1 MKMKKFTAETMPE
14 VMKKVRAEL
23 GEDAVIISQRVV
35 KKKKLL
41 GLMSTKIFEVTA
53 GIDRIVQA
61 PPVKSATEAKTSLPT
76 AIIKATAVPKPQASS
91 ITDEHTETLR
101 SELADVKA
109 MLHDLTRQ
117 QQQQQYP
124 KELTAF
130 LTMLKKQELD
140 EELITVIG
148 DELFGQIE
156 KKMLSKARTALEQAT
171 TKILRARLQH
181 LPIGGFSDAKK
192 FIHLLGP
199 TGVGKTTTIA
209 KIAARTALEKKK
221 KVGFMTTDTYRI
233 AAIEQLKTYAG
244 LLQAPVEVVYSITD
258 YEQAMQNLQRQD
270 VVFVDTAG
278 RNYKEQ
284 RHVEEI
290 TKLLNFNDEM
300 ETYIVLSS
308 TAKEQDLCD
317 VVDQFIHVP
326 FEKFLFTKLD
336 ETNSIGTMINLM
348 VKYNKGLSYY
358 TSGQEVPEDIE
369 EASLDRLIALL
380 FRGEHE

>member
-23 GEDAVIISQRVV
+23 GDDAVIISQRVI

-41 GLMSTKIFEVTA
+41 GLMSTKTFEVTA
-53 GIDRIVQA
+53 GIDHV
-61 PPVKSATEAKTSLPT
+61 TEAPTAAPAKGSLPT
-76 AIIKATAVPKPQASS
+76 AIIKTESS
-91 ITDEHTETLR
+91 KKQTSPAPVDNTESLR

-109 MLHDLTRQ
+109 MLHELTRQ

-148 DELFGQIE
+148 DGLFEQIE
-156 KKMLSKARTALEQAT
+156 KKTLPKTRIALEQAT
-171 TKILRARLQH
+171 TKILRAKLQH
-181 LPIGGFSDAKK
+181 LPIGGFNGSKK

-221 KVGFMTTDTYRI
+221 KVAFMTTDTYRI

-244 LLQAPVEVVYSITD
+244 LLQAPVEVVYSLTD
-258 YEQAMQNLQRQD
+258 YEQAMDNLKRQD

-317 VVDQFIHVP
+317 VIDQFMNVP

-380 FRGEHE
+380 FQGDHE

>member
-23 GEDAVIISQRVV
+23 GDDAVIISQRVI

-41 GLMSTKIFEVTA
+41 GLMSTKTFEVTA
-53 GIDRIVQA
+53 GIDHVTEVPTAA
-61 PPVKSATEAKTSLPT
+61 PAKGSLPT
-76 AIIKATAVPKPQASS
+76 AIIKTESS
-91 ITDEHTETLR
+91 KKQTSPAPVDNTESLR

-109 MLHDLTRQ
+109 MLHELTRQ

-148 DELFGQIE
+148 DELFEQIE
-156 KKMLSKARTALEQAT
+156 KKTLPKTRIALEQAT
-171 TKILRARLQH
+171 TKILRAKLQH
-181 LPIGGFSDAKK
+181 LPIGGFNESKK

-221 KVGFMTTDTYRI
+221 KVAFMTTDTYRI

-244 LLQAPVEVVYSITD
+244 LLQAPVEVVYSLTD
-258 YEQAMQNLQRQD
+258 YEQAMDNLKRQD

-317 VVDQFIHVP
+317 VIDQFMNVP

-380 FRGEHE
+380 FQGDHE

>member
-23 GEDAVIISQRVV
+23 GDDAVIISQRVI

-41 GLMSTKIFEVTA
+41 GLMSTKTFEVTA
-53 GIDRIVQA
+53 GIDHV
-61 PPVKSATEAKTSLPT
+61 TEAPTAAPAKGSLPT
-76 AIIKATAVPKPQASS
+76 AIIKTESSKKQTSPVPV
-91 ITDEHTETLR
+91 DNTESLR

-109 MLHDLTRQ
+109 MLHELTRQ

-148 DELFGQIE
+148 DELFEQIE
-156 KKMLSKARTALEQAT
+156 KKTLPKTRIALEQAT
-171 TKILRARLQH
+171 TKILRAKLQH
-181 LPIGGFSDAKK
+181 LPIGGFNESKK

-221 KVGFMTTDTYRI
+221 KVAFMTTDTYRI

-244 LLQAPVEVVYSITD
+244 LLQAPVEVVYSLTD
-258 YEQAMQNLQRQD
+258 YEQAMDNLKRQD

-317 VVDQFIHVP
+317 VIDQFMNVP

-380 FRGEHE
+380 FQGDHE

>member
-23 GEDAVIISQRVV
+23 GDDAVIISQRVV
-35 KKKKLL
+35 KKKRLL
-41 GLMSTKIFEVTA
+41 GLLSTKTFEVTA
-53 GIDRIVQA
+53 GIDRIIQA
-61 PPVKSATEAKTSLPT
+61 PPVKRPVQAATTLPT
-76 AIIKATAVPKPQASS
+76 AIIKAETAPKATEPVTEAQ
-91 ITDEHTETLR
+91 TETLR
-101 SELADVKA
+101 AELADVKA
-109 MLHDLTRQ
+109 MLHALTRQ

-130 LTMLKKQELD
+130 LTMLEEQELD
-140 EELITVIG
+140 EELITTIG
-148 DELFGQIE
+148 DELFDQLE
-156 KKMLSKARTALEQAT
+156 KKLIMPTRQAFEQVT
-171 TKILRARLQH
+171 TDVLVGKLQH
-181 LPIGGFSDAKK
+181 LPIGGFTDAKK

-258 YEQAMQNLQRQD
+258 YEQAVEHLQRQE

-290 TKLLNFNDEM
+290 TKLLNFHDEM
-300 ETYIVLSS
+300 ETYIVLSA
-308 TAKEQDLCD
+308 TAKQQDLCD
-317 VVDQFIHVP
+317 VIDQFIHVP

-336 ETNSIGTMINLM
+336 ETNCIGTMINLM

-369 EASLDRLIALL
+369 EASLHRLIALL
-380 FRGEHE
+380 FQGEHE